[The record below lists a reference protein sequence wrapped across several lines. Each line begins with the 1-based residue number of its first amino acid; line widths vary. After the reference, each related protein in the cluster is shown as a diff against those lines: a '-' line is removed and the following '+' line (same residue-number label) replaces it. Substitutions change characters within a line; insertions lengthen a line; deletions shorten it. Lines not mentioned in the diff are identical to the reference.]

1 MDDESDWRKQLLFGL
16 GVLVV
21 VAALVGGIIGVIAI
35 KAADVAGIGSTTP
48 ADTSI
53 SFPTPTKATRTS
65 SAPTTG
71 STQSTGPTAPTG
83 STPPTTPRQRQG
95 IKLSAAPS
103 QAKTYQRINLT
114 GTYQAPPGTTLQ
126 VQRREGSSWV
136 DFPTTASVS
145 GGTFATYIETGRQGP
160 NRFRMFDSSAGKASN
175 AVTIQVS

>member
-1 MDDESDWRKQLLFGL
+1 MDDESDWRRQLLFGL

-53 SFPTPTKATRTS
+53 SFPTSTTKGSGPT
-65 SAPTTG
+65 
-71 STQSTGPTAPTG
+71 STQSTESEPTQPTD
-83 STPPTTPRQRQG
+83 STPPTRTPRQRQG
-95 IKLSAAPS
+95 ITLSVSPTTAR
-103 QAKTYQRINLT
+103 TYQRINLT
-114 GTYQAPPGTTLQ
+114 GSYQAPPGTTLQ
-126 VQRREGSSWV
+126 VQRKEGSAWA

-160 NRFRMFDSSAGKASN
+160 NLFRMFDAGAGKASN
-175 AVTIQVS
+175 VVTVQIS